1 MTVDIFIHQFI
12 FWNVIVKQATDVWVL
27 NKTIHIDDTE
37 SVLTGIIAP
46 QSAKMTA
53 LKATLSVVGKTDIVQ
68 DCPVEIADDQ
78 ELVEDQRALVS
89 YSLLVFAFKMK
100 LHNHPSSESFW
111 SVINTSHWPITKKIT
126 VQNKAHLVQN
136 LLESEIILS
145 RKF

>member
-46 QSAKMTA
+46 QSAKTTA

-68 DCPVEIADDQ
+68 DYCEFTDHPVEMADDQ
-78 ELVEDQRALVS
+78 ELVKDQRALVS
-89 YSLLVFAFKMK
+89 YSLLVFAFKMVRFFFFFVIDETSQ
-100 LHNHPSSESFW
+100 SSF
-111 SVINTSHWPITKKIT
+111 
-126 VQNKAHLVQN
+126 L
-136 LLESEIILS
+136 
-145 RKF
+145 